1 MDFATE
7 RFLHLKEELSKLD
20 GEIVL
25 VDDCA
30 GDGEDGI
37 DAAFVNVTHYGDS
50 TDVELLFTGDS
61 VGWSLHEQLE
71 FNPES
76 RFYKLTKG
84 DKI

>member
-37 DAAFVNVTHYGDS
+37 DAACVNVTHYGDS

-61 VGWSLHEQLE
+61 DGWSLYEQLE

-84 DKI
+84 DEI

>member
-37 DAAFVNVTHYGDS
+37 DAAFVNVTHYGDF
-50 TDVELLFTGDS
+50 TDVELFFTGDS
-61 VGWSLHEQLE
+61 DGWSLHEQLE

-84 DKI
+84 DEI